1 MADKLMNTIDLM
13 EKEINSSRKSVSF
26 YLLNTKYTILLKD
39 NKLIIKNSGF
49 DYYKK
54 FNNIDDLFSNYYIY
68 GKSLIDYLD
77 EIKINK

>member
-77 EIKINK
+77 EIKIIK

>member
-68 GKSLIDYLD
+68 GKSLLDYLD
-77 EIKINK
+77 EIKIIK